1 MTAKKKQATVLKGGE
16 RVEERES
23 GRFEVALEDGAGK
36 KVWITVNLL
45 GIEKQA
51 AGKIISEIETAKEHI
66 KEILAS

>member
-1 MTAKKKQATVLKGGE
+1 MRMQISGRKGGE

-23 GRFEVALEDGAGK
+23 GRFEVALENGAGK